1 MAARL
6 SKSVSKVFLS
16 YRHESQA
23 HCAQVRVLAERLRTA
38 VQSEGREL
46 VLDQFYQD
54 EHPGGPPEGWNRWSA
69 NQAEQAGKIVIIGT
83 GGWFRCFEQTD
94 PPGVGLGA
102 ACEAQVIY
110 NELYAAKWVT
120 DRHRVVFL
128 DPAFTSA
135 LPKVISHLHYFI
147 PSDDHIFGQLVDWL
161 LDRGAPSTAPTT
173 PAPIAWP
180 TPIPDFKTGLADRL
194 DEWPAIAE
202 LFSGKATK
210 RVLLLEGPT
219 NHGKS
224 VLVRAAAEYARA
236 LDVPVATLDFKGG
249 LRSRDDVFGA
259 LALELK
265 TQVPEF
271 YRQGASRPI
280 LLRQELRALREPVL
294 VILDTYEKV
303 CDLAELSDWIE
314 HQFLTEVP
322 NCPAL
327 LVVIAG
333 QKMPDLAK
341 VAWRDHTQ
349 HFELGPI
356 PERRHWEA
364 WLQQHS
370 PELLSHLETLLLLT
384 RGHPG
389 NMRANLDTIRAS
401 LGLAATR

>member
-1 MAARL
+1 M
-6 SKSVSKVFLS
+6 
-16 YRHESQA
+16 
-23 HCAQVRVLAERLRTA
+23 
-38 VQSEGREL
+38 
-46 VLDQFYQD
+46 
-54 EHPGGPPEGWNRWSA
+54 
-69 NQAEQAGKIVIIGT
+69 
-83 GGWFRCFEQTD
+83 
-94 PPGVGLGA
+94 GA